1 MVSFQKDYVLRAIEA
16 FARAVAAVVTLRR
29 EGQTEQARHQLDEAA
44 RGLIGADLGLIEA
57 VGLEAVAARVDGRE
71 NLARLATLLAERAE
85 VERASGDEAAAA
97 RWGARAATL
106 QARAL
111 GA

>member
-1 MVSFQKDYVLRAIEA
+1 VVSFQKDYVLRAIEN
-16 FARAVAAVVTLRR
+16 FARAVAAIVALRKD
-29 EGQTEQARHQLDEAA
+29 GQAGQALHQLDEAA
-44 RGLIGADLGLIEA
+44 RGLIGADLDLIEA
-57 VGLEAVAARVDGRE
+57 VGLEAVAAQVDGRE

-97 RWGARAATL
+97 RWAARAAAL
-106 QARAL
+106 RARTR